1 MSGKSIEERKAALKE
16 RVQSQ
21 LQASQDATEQRA
33 LVSSE
38 ELVVSVE
45 DVDAAVELAAEK
57 TKQRWLRLEEEESG
71 SMEKHRCIYWAH
83 YWAHYWDY
91 TTDFNCK

>member
-1 MSGKSIEERKAALKE
+1 MSGKSFEERKVALRA

-21 LQASQDATEQRA
+21 LKASQDATEQRA

-45 DVDAAVELAAEK
+45 DVDAAVELAAEI
-57 TKQRWLRLEEEESG
+57 TKQRWLKLEEVGG
-71 SMEKHRCIYWAH
+71 SLE
-83 YWAHYWDY
+83 
-91 TTDFNCK
+91 